1 MPRVRTT
8 KALAQRI
15 DLNYFKRPIPL
26 RRWRFWLTALLP
38 LAAFLWL
45 GWKLTAGDFRPYS
58 SGPLSAGHV
67 LLTRDCHTCHV
78 AEKNASF
85 NLHASNQACKA
96 CHDGPIHQVKQTF
109 EPACGTCHVEHR
121 GAARLIATSDQSC
134 AQCHGNLQT
143 VAGTTTSYVRTISSL
158 NRDHPEIA
166 VFREHR
172 KDPGTILLN
181 HFVHMKKDLLGPNN
195 AKVQLLCF
203 DCHRQP
209 VTRDPWRFGSAEPA
223 IMSVISIAPP
233 AGTIPK
239 TAPPPV
245 MKADLYAPDPGRAL
259 MTMPKFAESCAACH
273 LLQFDKRL
281 PDQVPHDKPEVV
293 HAFVVKQFEMY
304 IANHPAEL
312 REQTEGERR
321 LPSRPAPPAARVL
334 TPAQW
339 VAERTKEAEKLLWGK
354 TCRQCHA
361 IDITEG
367 QPLPKIAAS
376 NYTLRWLPRARF
388 DHDAHRGFACASCH
402 PNALKSK
409 DTADV
414 LLPKIDT
421 CKDCHAPGPAHVESR
436 CFECH
441 AYHDW
446 SKRKEVTPT
455 YRPSVLHAQVSSP
468 NPPGQ

>member
-1 MPRVRTT
+1 VPRVRTT

-15 DLNYFKRPIPL
+15 DLNYFKRPIAM
-26 RRWRFWLTALLP
+26 RRWRFWLIVLLP

-45 GWKLTAGDFRPYS
+45 GWKLVAQDFRPYS

-67 LLTRDCHTCHV
+67 LLTRDCETCHL
-78 AEKNASF
+78 AAKNASF
-85 NLHASNQACKA
+85 QLHASNQACKA
-96 CHDGPIHQVKQTF
+96 CHDGPIHQAKQTS
-109 EPACGTCHVEHR
+109 EPDCGSCHIEHR
-121 GAARLIATSDQSC
+121 GGARLIATSDQSC
-134 AQCHGNLQT
+134 AQCHANLQT
-143 VAGTTTSYVRTISSL
+143 VAGSQTSYVRTISSL
-158 NRDHPEIA
+158 NTDHPEIA

-172 KDPGTILLN
+172 KDPGTIRLN
-181 HFVHMKKDLLGPNN
+181 HSVHMKKNLLGPHGS
-195 AKVQLLCF
+195 VQLECS

-209 VTRDPWRFGSAEPA
+209 VTRDPWRFGTAEPA
-223 IMSVISIAPP
+223 AAPGAAP
-233 AGTIPK
+233 APATM
-239 TAPPPV
+239 

-259 MTMPKFAESCAACH
+259 MTMPKFADSCSACH
-273 LLQFDKRL
+273 QLQFDKRIA
-281 PDQVPHDKPEVV
+281 DQVPHDKPDVV
-293 HAFVVKQFEMY
+293 HAFVVKKFEAY
-304 IANHPAEL
+304 IAAHPAEL
-312 REQTEGERR
+312 REAPEEERR

-361 IDITEG
+361 VDITEG
-367 QPLPKIAAS
+367 QPLPKLAAS

-402 PNALKSK
+402 PGALTSR

-414 LLPKIDT
+414 LLPKLET
-421 CKDCHAPGPAHVESR
+421 CKDCHAPGPNHVEAR

-446 SKRKEVTPT
+446 SKRKEVIP
-455 YRPSVLHAQVSSP
+455 RFVPRALQQRAALSPSA

>member
-1 MPRVRTT
+1 VPRVRTT

-26 RRWRFWLTALLP
+26 RRWRFWLIVLLP
-38 LAAFLWL
+38 LAAFLWI
-45 GWKLTAGDFRPYS
+45 GWKLTARDFRPYS

-67 LLTRDCHTCHV
+67 LLTRECHTCHV

-85 NLHASNQACKA
+85 ELHSSDQACKS
-96 CHDGPIHQVKQTF
+96 CHDGPIHQVKQTS
-109 EPACGTCHVEHR
+109 EPACGSCHIEHR

-143 VAGTTTSYVRTISSL
+143 VAGSTTSYIKTITSL
-158 NRDHPEIA
+158 GGDHPEIA
-166 VFREHR
+166 VFRDHR
-172 KDPGTILLN
+172 KDPSTIRLN
-181 HFVHMKKDLLGPNN
+181 HKVHMKKDLLGPHGS
-195 AKVQLLCF
+195 VQLQCA

-209 VTRDPWRFGSAEPA
+209 VTRDAWRFGSAETEAATGAPSPA
-223 IMSVISIAPP
+223 P
-233 AGTIPK
+233 AK
-239 TAPPPV
+239 V

-259 MTMPKFAESCAACH
+259 MTLPKFAESCSGCH
-273 LLQFDKRL
+273 LLQFDKRM

-293 HAFVVKQFEMY
+293 HAFVVKKFEAY
-304 IANHPAEL
+304 IAAHPAEL
-312 REQTEGERR
+312 REQPEEDRR

-339 VAERTKEAEKLLWGK
+339 VAEHTKEAEKLLWGK

-361 IDITEG
+361 IDITES
-367 QPLPKIAAS
+367 QPLPKVAES
-376 NYTLRWLPRARF
+376 NYTLHWLPRARF

-402 PNALKSK
+402 PKAEGPGAST

-414 LLPKIDT
+414 LIPKIGT
-421 CKDCHAPGPAHVESR
+421 CKECHAPGPNHVEAR

-446 SKRKEVTPT
+446 SKRKEVNPT
-455 YRPSVLHAQVSSP
+455 FVPSAMRAQLPSAA